1 MENGRLGCFAGETME
16 NTVKLCKT
24 IQNHGKLKKGVW
36 VFLFITTIKKKKIK
50 KQLLV
55 ADGGIIENKVLFSYV
70 WLLGVICGYVWFL
83 LFWCAFLWGVGL
95 LLWAVFWLWA
105 GRKRGF
111 TVVFIVFRIKEKS
124 TTISRRLSFATK
136 KFRNSNPHRQELSGC
151 LHSALS
157 ARQEFCFCPRG
168 SY

>member
-24 IQNHGKLKKGVW
+24 IQNHGKLEKGVW

-83 LFWCAFLWGVGL
+83 LFWCAFLWGCGIVALGGVLALGGAEKGL
-95 LLWAVFWLWA
+95 Y
-105 GRKRGF
+105 
-111 TVVFIVFRIKEKS
+111 
-124 TTISRRLSFATK
+124 
-136 KFRNSNPHRQELSGC
+136 GC
-151 LHSALS
+151 LHSVSDKRKVDNHKSSTIL
-157 ARQEFCFCPRG
+157 CN
-168 SY
+168 

>member
-1 MENGRLGCFAGETME
+1 MENLKRGFGCFY
-16 NTVKLCKT
+16 LL
-24 IQNHGKLKKGVW
+24 QL
-36 VFLFITTIKKKKIK
+36 LKKKKIK

-55 ADGGIIENKVLFSYV
+55 TDGGIIENKVLFSYV

-95 LLWAVFWLWA
+95 LLWAAFWLWA

-111 TVVFIVFRIKEKS
+111 TAVFRRGFRIKEKS

-136 KFRNSNPHRQELSGC
+136 KFRNSNPHLQELSGC

-157 ARQEFCFCPRG
+157 ARQEFCFCPQG